1 MSKMLGMVNT
11 LDIEKTYPYL
21 DGYIFGL
28 KDFSINFL
36 HTFSKE
42 ELESIYK
49 KIKENGK
56 EIYFAI
62 NKNLHNDEI
71 KKLKEILLQIEKLNI
86 DGIFYADNAFIT
98 LKEELKLKTKLIW
111 YQEHLS
117 TSYSSINTY
126 YELGIKSAT
135 ISNDITLHEVKEII
149 KNTKS
154 ELYYMVFGYLPMF
167 VSERNQIKNYEKY
180 FNIKGSTEYNY
191 FICEEKKYPIIDNH
205 LGTMAFSF
213 NPICA
218 YQEYLQMKDDLYA
231 IILSDLFIKQETYLK
246 IIQKFK
252 EQNEI
257 DINSLIETSS
267 HFLYQDTIYKIK

>member
-180 FNIKGSTEYNY
+180 FNIKRSTEYNY

>member
-1 MSKMLGMVNT
+1 MSKVLGMVNT

-191 FICEEKKYPIIDNH
+191 FICEGKKYPIIDNH

>member
-1 MSKMLGMVNT
+1 MSKVLGMVNT

-191 FICEEKKYPIIDNH
+191 FICEGKKYPIIDNH

-252 EQNEI
+252 EHNEI

>member
-86 DGIFYADNAFIT
+86 DGILYADNAFIT

-180 FNIKGSTEYNY
+180 FNIKRSTEYNY

>member
-191 FICEEKKYPIIDNH
+191 FICEGKKYPIIDNH

-252 EQNEI
+252 EHNEI